1 MKNQLSIQE
10 KLWDLRRDHDYK
22 LEEVAAAV
30 NVVPATIS
38 KYENKENKEY
48 NNATLNKL
56 AQFYGVSL
64 DWLICTLLGKLY
76 LSPGLQHALQI
87 CNDIQRQNDRQIAPD
102 RKHPPH
108 LAQHSGYWHAVQQ
121 HDGHKTAAGSL
132 PQGPL
137 ESKQSYDNGKNDAEK
152 NNGHFICSL

>member
-48 NNATLNKL
+48 NIVTLTN
-56 AQFYGVSL
+56 S
-64 DWLICTLLGKLY
+64 
-76 LSPGLQHALQI
+76 
-87 CNDIQRQNDRQIAPD
+87 
-102 RKHPPH
+102 
-108 LAQHSGYWHAVQQ
+108 
-121 HDGHKTAAGSL
+121 
-132 PQGPL
+132 
-137 ESKQSYDNGKNDAEK
+137 
-152 NNGHFICSL
+152 

>member
-48 NNATLNKL
+48 NIVTLNKL
-56 AQFYGVSL
+56 AEFYGVSL
-64 DWLICTLLGKLY
+64 EWLVGRYSPADYSAEESRCQRPVPESSGKLSY
-76 LSPGLQHALQI
+76 SGRRIFFPY
-87 CNDIQRQNDRQIAPD
+87 
-102 RKHPPH
+102 
-108 LAQHSGYWHAVQQ
+108 HSQ
-121 HDGHKTAAGSL
+121 
-132 PQGPL
+132 
-137 ESKQSYDNGKNDAEK
+137 
-152 NNGHFICSL
+152 